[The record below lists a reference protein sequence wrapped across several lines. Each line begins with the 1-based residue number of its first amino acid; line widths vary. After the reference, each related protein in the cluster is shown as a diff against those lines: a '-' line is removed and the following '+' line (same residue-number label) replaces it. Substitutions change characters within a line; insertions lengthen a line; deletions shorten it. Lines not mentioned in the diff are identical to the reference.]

1 MKKAVLGLV
10 VVLFVCTLAVSAQ
23 PVGKK
28 FELGFSGS
36 FTSFKFSYESD
47 STTVFNLPLR
57 AGYYIWK
64 GLEIEPE
71 LMLTKAE
78 GADAGFILAANLAYN
93 FNLKGNLRP
102 FVLAGIGFGN
112 GFTVANIAEGDS
124 DVNATVVNL
133 GLGIKY
139 LIGNSAALRLEYRYT
154 HDHMK
159 YDYVIEAI
167 TIQQAENGTENVNSH
182 QILAGVSI
190 FF

>member
-1 MKKAVLGLV
+1 MKKAVLSFV
-10 VVLFVCTLAVSAQ
+10 VILFACTLVVSAQ
-23 PVGKK
+23 PAGKK

-102 FVLAGIGFGN
+102 FILAGIGFGN

-133 GLGIKY
+133 GLGVKY

-154 HDHMK
+154 HNHMK

-167 TIQQAENGTENVNSH
+167 TIQQAESGTENVNSH

>member
-1 MKKAVLGLV
+1 MKKAVLSFV
-10 VVLFVCTLAVSAQ
+10 VILFACTLVVSAQ
-23 PVGKK
+23 PAGKK

-102 FVLAGIGFGN
+102 FVLAGIGAGFFSPKDSTLEDETKFSAQVGAGTNYRFTDNLLLRLDVRWLATFFDSN
-112 GFTVANIAEGDS
+112 GAAFCSGGCVIGVSSQAYSQVQANI
-124 DVNATVVNL
+124 
-133 GLGIKY
+133 GLMF
-139 LIGNSAALRLEYRYT
+139 R
-154 HDHMK
+154 
-159 YDYVIEAI
+159 
-167 TIQQAENGTENVNSH
+167 
-182 QILAGVSI
+182 
-190 FF
+190 F

>member
-1 MKKAVLGLV
+1 MKKAVLSFV
-10 VVLFVCTLAVSAQ
+10 VILFACTLVVSAQ
-23 PVGKK
+23 PAGKK

-133 GLGIKY
+133 GLGVKY

-167 TIQQAENGTENVNSH
+167 TIQQAESGTENVNSH

>member
-1 MKKAVLGLV
+1 
-10 VVLFVCTLAVSAQ
+10 
-23 PVGKK
+23 
-28 FELGFSGS
+28 
-36 FTSFKFSYESD
+36 
-47 STTVFNLPLR
+47 NLPLR

-102 FVLAGIGFGN
+102 FILAGIGFGN

-133 GLGIKY
+133 GLGVKY

-154 HDHMK
+154 HNHMK

-167 TIQQAENGTENVNSH
+167 TIQQAESGTENVNSH